1 MSEYQYYEFRAIDR
15 PLDRAAQAAL
25 RKISSRGEISAHRF
39 VNSYQWGDFRG
50 DPRRLMADWFDLF
63 VHWTNWGTRS
73 LMLRVPRRYLDPTAV
88 KPYVVKGVLEAWT
101 VNDNT
106 IIAFDRSPE
115 EDLDPFL
122 EDEAEIA
129 QSMIALRDSILR
141 GDLRL
146 LYLGWLIAVLDGHVD
161 DGRPEP
167 PCPAGLGTLSG
178 PLKALADFFMLDQ
191 DLVAAAAEGSTDDM
205 PDQVEPSTAE
215 LSAFIETLPDRD
227 KTVFLRRAV
236 LEGDSHVRIDIVRR
250 WAQAADG
257 LTTVATPADRPQR
270 RARDL
275 LAGAQAQAQ
284 RRAQREAAMEAQR
297 QEKARRALAKRLDA
311 LALRVEAAWQDVE
324 AHIGTKQ
331 PEAYDQAVALL
342 QDLRQLAD
350 RDGDRVAF
358 DRHLKDLL
366 NRHLGKT
373 SFQNR
378 LHEAGLKGKRT

>member
-15 PLDRAAQAAL
+15 PLDAAAQAAL
-25 RKISSRGEISAHRF
+25 RKISSRGEISAHGF
-39 VNSYQWGDFRG
+39 VNSYQWGDFKG
-50 DPRRLMADWFDLF
+50 EPRRLMADWFDLF
-63 VHWTNWGTRS
+63 IHWTNWGTRS
-73 LMLRVPRRYLDPTAV
+73 LMLRVPRRYLDPIAV
-88 KPYVVKGVLEAWT
+88 KPYVVKGVVEAWT
-101 VNDNT
+101 AGDNT

-122 EDEAEIA
+122 EDEAGMA
-129 QSMIALRDSILR
+129 QSMIALRDSVLR

-191 DLVAAAAEGSTDDM
+191 DLVAAAAEGSTDDK

-297 QEKARRALAKRLDA
+297 QEQARRALAKRLDA

-331 PEAYDQAVALL
+331 PEAYDKAVALL
-342 QDLRQLAD
+342 QDLGQLAD
-350 RDGDRVAF
+350 RDGDRAAF

-366 NRHLGKT
+366 NRHQGKT

-378 LHEAGLKGKRT
+378 LHKAGLKGKRA